1 MLRNDPRRSV
11 LPGALLQIARAA
23 DHAARYDPRVDRRG
37 EARTLVELGHLAGVA
52 VPARGVLAPVDED
65 LCREFDEIARNHLG
79 YERASRSFQA
89 GLRRIAKFEDRDAVE
104 TAHTA
109 VLSVTSVTYYYV
121 GLAFGLTFR
130 DPSR

>member
-1 MLRNDPRRSV
+1 MLRSDSRRSV
-11 LPGALLQIARAA
+11 LPGALLRIARAA
-23 DHAARYDPRVDRRG
+23 DHAARYDPRADRRG

-65 LCREFDEIARNHLG
+65 LCREFHAIARHHLG
-79 YERASRSFQA
+79 YERASRRLQA

-109 VLSVTSVTYYYV
+109 VLSVTSVTYYYA

-130 DPSR
+130 DSSR